1 MTVPFRRNIL
11 FFFLLGCLCLAG
23 CRSGPQT
30 NEITVR
36 ADGKEIAL
44 STGVLTV
51 REALAEAEIQIDAD
65 DRVDP
70 DLWVEL
76 EDEMVVRVIR
86 VQEEIIVEREVMP
99 YTQQTIRSESIP
111 AGKQQLLQAGQNGQV
126 EITYRLQFEDG
137 VEVSRS
143 VLRQVVVVEPVTQIT
158 AVGVEG
164 MVDSV
169 PFEGTIAYVND
180 GNAWLMRET
189 SGGRAPVTRDGDL
202 DERVFA
208 LSPDGSYLLYSV
220 ISDTVEFDGAFN
232 QLYVLDVV
240 LIDQEPV
247 PLPVQDVLW
256 AAWSPDGKRL
266 AYSTGAK
273 SGPPGW
279 RAKNDLWIVTLFD
292 ADGDL
297 DPGEP
302 KRILDEQSASPYSWW
317 GTNYAWSPDGQKIAY
332 ARPDQLGW
340 IDITSRRGFPLA
352 AFAPYSAAD
361 DHVWVPV
368 PTWSPDSWFVACTIH
383 VEEPGRDPEESQRF
397 EIWAFDISRQI
408 RARLSSSLAGMWSTP
423 RWSSKVDKGSM
434 IAFAEADAS
443 SDSYDSRYT
452 LKVMDRD
459 GSNERHLFPPE
470 GEPGIVHPIEHRWS
484 PGGRQIVALYR
495 GDLYL
500 IDLLSGRQQRLTGD
514 GQCSRLDW
522 AE

>member
-1 MTVPFRRNIL
+1 MTAPSRRNVL
-11 FFFLLGCLCLAG
+11 ALLLLGCLCLVG

-30 NEITVR
+30 HEIAIR

-44 STGVLTV
+44 STAVRTV
-51 REALAEAEIQIDAD
+51 REALAEAEIHIDAD

-76 EDEMVVRVIR
+76 EDRMVVRVIR
-86 VQEEIIVEREVMP
+86 VQEEIIVEREIMP
-99 YTQQTIRSESIP
+99 YTQQTIRSEAIP
-111 AGKQQLLQAGQNGQV
+111 AGEQRLLQAGQNGQS

-143 VLRQVVVVEPVTQIT
+143 VMRQVVVVEPVTQIT

-164 MVDSV
+164 LVDSV
-169 PFEGTIAYVND
+169 PLNGTIAYVND

-189 SGGRAPVTRDGDL
+189 SGGRAPVTRDGNL
-202 DERVFA
+202 DGRVFD
-208 LSPDGSYLLYSV
+208 LSPDGDYLLYSV
-220 ISDTVEFDGAFN
+220 VSDTVEFDGAFN

-247 PLPVQDVLW
+247 ALPAQDVLW
-256 AAWSPDGKRL
+256 AAWSPDGTRL

-279 RAKNDLWIVTLFD
+279 RARNDLWVMPLLNT
-292 ADGDL
+292 DGDL
-297 DPGEP
+297 APDEP
-302 KRILDEQSASPYSWW
+302 KRVLGEQSASPYSWW

-340 IDITSRRGFPLA
+340 IDMTSRRGFPLA

-361 DHVWVPV
+361 DHVWVPM

-383 VEEPGRDPEESQRF
+383 VDEPGRDPEESQRF

-423 RWSSKVDKGSM
+423 HWSSTTEKGSM

-459 GSNERHLFPPE
+459 GSNERHLFPGE
-470 GEPGIVHPIEHRWS
+470 GEPGIAHPIEYRWS
-484 PGGRQIVALYR
+484 PDGRQIVTLYR

-500 IDLLSGRQQRLTGD
+500 VDLLSGRQQRLTGD